1 MDNYKTFCEDIFGND
16 IIDYEENATGIV
28 FQLAYPQAEIR
39 FADLKKLSQ
48 KFGTD
53 KINITTDFA
62 YSDARGKYGMLIF
75 IDFSMINF
83 IKP

>member
-1 MDNYKTFCEDIFGND
+1 LTPQGCAGRCPWRSGSSVSE
-16 IIDYEENATGIV
+16 TGIV